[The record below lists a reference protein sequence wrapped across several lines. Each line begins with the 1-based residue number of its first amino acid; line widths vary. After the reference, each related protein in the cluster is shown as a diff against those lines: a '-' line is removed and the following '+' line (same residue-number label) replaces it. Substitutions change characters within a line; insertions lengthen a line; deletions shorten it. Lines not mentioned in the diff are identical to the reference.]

1 MGKIKVYIAASLD
14 GYIARPDGDLDW
26 LTEFPNPTKEDYGYN
41 EMLTSVDTVI
51 MGGRTYHELSC
62 MDILWPYKDKKT
74 FVVSHKAID
83 TKENI
88 EFITDNIIERISDLK
103 NRSSQDIWLA
113 GGGELITMCINAGL
127 VDEMPICYIP
137 VILGSG
143 IPLFP
148 SNPKESN
155 WELRENIAYASGIIK
170 LSYRLLR

>member
-1 MGKIKVYIAASLD
+1 MRKIKIYIAASLD

-41 EMLTSVDTVI
+41 EMLTSVDVVV
-51 MGGRTYHELSC
+51 MGGRTYHGLSC

-83 TKENI
+83 TSENI

-103 NRSSQDIWLA
+103 NRSSKDIWLA
-113 GGGELITMCINAGL
+113 GGGELITMCLNAGL
-127 VDEMPICYIP
+127 VDEMQICYIP
-137 VILGSG
+137 IILGSG

-148 SNPKESN
+148 NNPKESN
-155 WELRENIAYASGIIK
+155 WTLTENIAYASGIIK
-170 LSYRLLR
+170 LIYRLLK

>member
-74 FVVSHKAID
+74 FVVSHKAIAA
-83 TKENI
+83 TP
-88 EFITDNIIERISDLK
+88 K
-103 NRSSQDIWLA
+103 N
-113 GGGELITMCINAGL
+113 LIGN
-127 VDEMPICYIP
+127 
-137 VILGSG
+137 
-143 IPLFP
+143 
-148 SNPKESN
+148 
-155 WELRENIAYASGIIK
+155 
-170 LSYRLLR
+170 

>member
-51 MGGRTYHELSC
+51 MGGRTYRELLC
-62 MDILWPYKDKKT
+62 MDILWPYKNKKT
-74 FVVSHKAID
+74 FVVSHNSIK
-83 TKENI
+83 TNENI
-88 EFITDNIIERISDLK
+88 EFITEDIIERITELRNEESK
-103 NRSSQDIWLA
+103 DIWLV
-113 GGGELITMCINAGL
+113 GGGELITMCLNASL
-127 VDEMPICYIP
+127 VDEMQICYIP

-155 WELRENIAYASGIIK
+155 WELRENIAYASGIIR

>member
-26 LTEFPNPTKEDYGYN
+26 LTEFPNHTKQDYGYN
-41 EMLTSVDTVI
+41 EMLASVDAVI

-83 TKENI
+83 TSENI
-88 EFITDNIIERISDLK
+88 EFITNNIIGQISDIK
-103 NRSSQDIWLA
+103 NRNSKDCWLT
-113 GGGELITMCINAGL
+113 GGGELITMCLNAGL
-127 VDEMPICYIP
+127 IDEMQICYIP

-148 SNPKESN
+148 NKPKESN
-155 WELRENIAYASGIIK
+155 WGLTEHIAYTSGIIK
-170 LSYRLLR
+170 LNYRLLR